1 MEIKLKAEPRKS
13 KGKGA
18 AHKLRADGR
27 VPAIL
32 YGHRMDPI
40 PLSVDARELSHVLH
54 TDAGTNVLIDL
65 QVDSG
70 NHLALARE
78 IQHNHIRGEFL
89 HVDFLA
95 IRRDQ
100 KIVVDVP
107 IRIVGESHGVKEGGV
122 VEHHLWDL
130 KIECLPGDVPEAID
144 ADISPLGI
152 GESLHVSD
160 LRVPEGADVLTDLGE
175 SVVSVVVPQV
185 LQVEEEVPAEAAEG
199 EEVPEGEEAPAEGEA
214 PTGEAPAGDAAA
226 EEGGEGAGG

>member
-1 MEIKLKAEPRKS
+1 MEVKLKAEPRVE

-18 AHKLRADGR
+18 AHKLRSSGK
-27 VPAIL
+27 VPGIL
-32 YGHRMDPI
+32 YGHGMDPM

-65 QVDSG
+65 QVDSE

-89 HVDFLA
+89 HVDFLV

-130 KIECLPGDVPEAID
+130 KIECLPRDVPEAID

-160 LRVPEGADVLTDLGE
+160 LRIPGGADVLTDRDE

-199 EEVPEGEEAPAEGEA
+199 EEVPEGEEAAAEGETPEGA
-214 PTGEAPAGDAAA
+214 PSAEAPS
-226 EEGGEGAGG
+226 EEGGEGQGQ